1 MRKTMS
7 LLPRMAANNI
17 RKNGSVY
24 FPYIGISVFAM
35 FTHFVFGFILKNDI
49 MYTLP
54 KGAYAVILVQI
65 GYVLLGIIMIPF
77 LYYTNSFLIK
87 RRKRE
92 LGLYSILGLEKKHI
106 GIMLFW
112 ESMIIYCVVM
122 VGAIAMGLLFSKLIF
137 LLLLNLAKMPVNVD
151 FVIKPAAVTQTMIFY
166 AFIMGLNLFVNLI
179 QVGKSNPVELL
190 GDSRRGEK
198 EPKRI
203 GFWSLAGLAAMV
215 LGYRMAV
222 KAQLESN
229 VFFDFFLAVFF
240 VVIGTYFLF
249 TSGSIAALR
258 FFKKRKGFY
267 YRPENFITV
276 SGMLYRM
283 KKSAASLANICIF
296 STMVIITV
304 VCTVSVYLGMES
316 IVTSGFSRGFEL
328 NFIGE
333 GTVDREALKQE
344 TRELAAQH
352 GVILEEELDYAYVGI
367 RVYQVD
373 NLFQPEGD
381 PYDYSSWTRLSL
393 MTLEEYNRLENA
405 SETLQPGEVLI
416 FSNGP
421 DFAAQTVSFKGMEEE
436 LSMEYTVKK
445 ELTESRIRKKH
456 TNDIMNTDYLVV
468 LADEEE
474 LRRVSAVY
482 HVDSAAQMSY
492 YYGFW
497 LDTAGENIPAEEELS
512 EKEKIDGFS
521 ATIEQYA
528 GTLPE
533 FAEYRDRR
541 ENMEIQESTYGGLLF
556 IGIFFGSIFLICLLI
571 IMYYKQITEGFEDQ
585 TNFEIMQK
593 VGMGDEEI
601 RRTIRKQISMVFGL
615 PLIGALCHTAV
626 GMRMVYMLL
635 GAIGFFETG
644 LLIACCVGGCL
655 IFALVYSVSYRKTSM
670 AYYRIVRVMG

>member
-54 KGAYAVILVQI
+54 KGVYAVILVQI

-112 ESMIIYCVVM
+112 ESLIIYCVVM

-166 AFIMGLNLFVNLI
+166 AFIMGLNLFVNLV
-179 QVGKSNPVELL
+179 QVGKSNPVELM

-203 GFWSLAGLAAMV
+203 GLWSLAGLAAMV

-229 VFFDFFLAVFF
+229 VFLDFFLAVFL

-367 RVYQVD
+367 RVYQED
-373 NLFQPEGD
+373 NLFRTEGD

-421 DFAAQTVSFKGMEEE
+421 DFAAQTVSFKGMEEG

-456 TNDIMNTDYLVV
+456 TNDTMNTVYLVV

-474 LRRVSAVY
+474 LRRVSAVC

-497 LDTAGENIPAEEELS
+497 LDTAGENLPTGEELS
-512 EKEKIDGFS
+512 GKEAIDGFS
-521 ATIEQYA
+521 SAIEQYA

-541 ENMEIQESTYGGLLF
+541 ENMEMQESMYGGLLF

-644 LLIACCVGGCL
+644 LLIVCCVAGCL
-655 IFALVYSVSYRKTSM
+655 VFALVYSVCYRKTSM
-670 AYYRIVRVMG
+670 AYYRIVRMMG

>member
-1 MRKTMS
+1 
-7 LLPRMAANNI
+7 
-17 RKNGSVY
+17 
-24 FPYIGISVFAM
+24 
-35 FTHFVFGFILKNDI
+35 
-49 MYTLP
+49 
-54 KGAYAVILVQI
+54 
-65 GYVLLGIIMIPF
+65 
-77 LYYTNSFLIK
+77 
-87 RRKRE
+87 
-92 LGLYSILGLEKKHI
+92 
-106 GIMLFW
+106 
-112 ESMIIYCVVM
+112 
-122 VGAIAMGLLFSKLIF
+122 
-137 LLLLNLAKMPVNVD
+137 
-151 FVIKPAAVTQTMIFY
+151 
-166 AFIMGLNLFVNLI
+166 
-179 QVGKSNPVELL
+179 
-190 GDSRRGEK
+190 
-198 EPKRI
+198 
-203 GFWSLAGLAAMV
+203 
-215 LGYRMAV
+215 
-222 KAQLESN
+222 
-229 VFFDFFLAVFF
+229 
-240 VVIGTYFLF
+240 
-249 TSGSIAALR
+249 
-258 FFKKRKGFY
+258 
-267 YRPENFITV
+267 
-276 SGMLYRM
+276 
-283 KKSAASLANICIF
+283 
-296 STMVIITV
+296 
-304 VCTVSVYLGMES
+304 
-316 IVTSGFSRGFEL
+316 
-328 NFIGE
+328 
-333 GTVDREALKQE
+333 
-344 TRELAAQH
+344 
-352 GVILEEELDYAYVGI
+352 
-367 RVYQVD
+367 
-373 NLFQPEGD
+373 
-381 PYDYSSWTRLSL
+381 